1 MTERDKI
8 LYAKS
13 YIDALANGVN
23 PISGELIPDSETI
36 SQVKIVRCLFYV
48 SSVLQK
54 VCDDLAEPEKPQPQK
69 KAKKPP
75 FTLGADQR
83 AKLTISPDP
92 IPISILAKKLSE
104 ENGTQEM
111 APLGYSP
118 ISNWLESVGLMR
130 KNEPEMRPFRIP
142 TEQGIKAGMS
152 VIERDGPNGSYLQV
166 LYDSSMQQLIADN
179 LPAILAL
186 RDNSKA

>member
-54 VCDDLAEPEKPQPQK
+54 VCDELAEPEKP
-69 KAKKPP
+69 
-75 FTLGADQR
+75 
-83 AKLTISPDP
+83 
-92 IPISILAKKLSE
+92 
-104 ENGTQEM
+104 
-111 APLGYSP
+111 
-118 ISNWLESVGLMR
+118 
-130 KNEPEMRPFRIP
+130 
-142 TEQGIKAGMS
+142 
-152 VIERDGPNGSYLQV
+152 
-166 LYDSSMQQLIADN
+166 
-179 LPAILAL
+179 
-186 RDNSKA
+186 